1 MFCDDVFG
9 GNGIA
14 DSGEHGGVV
23 LVDKISWIVYNL
35 RYKLEYF
42 TKSYVGRKFYS
53 YVK

>member
-23 LVDKISWIVYNL
+23 LVDKISLKVMWVVSFIVM
-35 RYKLEYF
+35 
-42 TKSYVGRKFYS
+42 
-53 YVK
+53 